1 MKPNLMMRLTSLLT
15 LLCACACAAAFA
27 ADRKPNILIIVSD
40 DHGYRDVGFNGGR
53 AVPTPNLDALAA
65 SGVRCTSGYVSHPF
79 CSPTRAGLLTG
90 RYQQRFGHE
99 NNPAYDPANAVA
111 GLPLTEKLLPQFLKE
126 AGYRTGWIGKWHLGA
141 TPAHTPW
148 ARGFDQTYG
157 FIGGGHSYSGWDID
171 VKKEYNVPLTR
182 DGQATKE
189 IPAHLTEAFG
199 KEAAAFV
206 TRNAGAPWMLY
217 LAFNAPHTPHM
228 PTVEREQQFADIKDP
243 VRRKCLAQISLLDD
257 AIGVVTKALTAS
269 GQAQDTLVFFFS
281 DNGGTPPSL
290 GADNT
295 PLRGNKGMV
304 YEGGIR
310 VPFLV
315 SWPARLKAGSTY
327 AQPVSSLDVAATALA
342 LADIPL
348 PKDRKLDGV
357 NLIPF
362 LTGEAPGLPHAN
374 LFWRTGG
381 GQSYAVRSGPW
392 KLVRNGKQPDE
403 LYDVSAD
410 IAETKNLLASQPEIS
425 ARLAAELAAWNK
437 ELVAPLFESPKGG
450 KAPAK
455 KAKK

>member
-1 MKPNLMMRLTSLLT
+1 MRLLPLLVC
-15 LLCACACAAAFA
+15 LLACGPALAASS
-27 ADRKPNILIIVSD
+27 RPNILVIVSD
-40 DHGYRDVGFNGGR
+40 DQGYNDVGFNGGK
-53 AVPTPNLDALAA
+53 AVPTPHLDALAA

-99 NNPAYDPANAVA
+99 NNPAYNPADAVA
-111 GLPLTEKLLPQFLKE
+111 GLPLSEKLLPQFLKE
-126 AGYRTGWIGKWHLGA
+126 TGYKTGWIGKWHLGA

-157 FIGGGHSYSGWDID
+157 FIGGGHSYSGWNID
-171 VKKEYNVPLTR
+171 LKKEYNVPLTR
-182 DGQATKE
+182 DGQATPE
-189 IPAHLTEAFG
+189 VPAHLTEAFG
-199 KEAAAFV
+199 KEAAAFIR
-206 TRNAGAPWMLY
+206 RNAGAPWMLY

-228 PTVEREQQFADIKDP
+228 PTIEREKQFADVKDP

-257 AIGVVTKALTAS
+257 AVGAVTKALADS

-310 VPFLV
+310 VPFVV
-315 SWPARLKAGSTY
+315 SWPAQLKAGSTY
-327 AQPVSSLDVAATALA
+327 GGPVSSLDVAATALA
-342 LADIPL
+342 LAGAPS
-348 PKDRKLDGV
+348 PSERRLDGV

-362 LTGEAPGLPHAN
+362 LKGEDTGLPHAN

-381 GQSYAVRSGPW
+381 GSSYAVRAGQW

-403 LYDVSAD
+403 LYDLEAD
-410 IAETKNLLASQPEIS
+410 LSESKDLAAAKPELA
-425 ARLAAELAAWNK
+425 ARLASELTAWNTQ
-437 ELVAPLFESPKGG
+437 LIQPLFQSPRTG
-450 KAPAK
+450 KTAK
-455 KAKK
+455 KGKK

>member
-1 MKPNLMMRLTSLLT
+1 MPMRLPPLLA
-15 LLCACACAAAFA
+15 LLCACLAAFA
-27 ADRKPNILIIVSD
+27 ADRRPNILIIVSD
-40 DHGYRDVGFNGGR
+40 DQGYRDVGFNGGR
-53 AVPTPNLDALAA
+53 AVPTPHLDALAA

-111 GLPLTEKLLPQFLKE
+111 GLPLAEKLLPQFLKE
-126 AGYRTGWIGKWHLGA
+126 AGYKTGWVGKWHLGA

-157 FIGGGHSYSGWDID
+157 FIGGGHSYSGWNID
-171 VKKEYNVPLTR
+171 LKKEYNVPLTR
-182 DGQATKE
+182 DGQATTE

-228 PTVEREQQFADIKDP
+228 PTVEREQQFADVKDP

-257 AIGVVTKALTAS
+257 AVGVVTKALAAS
-269 GQAQDTLVFFFS
+269 GQTQDTLIFFFS

-304 YEGGIR
+304 YDGGIR
-310 VPFLV
+310 VPFVV
-315 SWPARLKAGSTY
+315 SWPAQLKAGSTY
-327 AQPVSSLDVAATALA
+327 AQPVSSLDVAATALT
-342 LADIPL
+342 LAGVPL
-348 PKDRKLDGV
+348 PAERKLDGV

-362 LTGEAPGLPHAN
+362 LKGEASGLPHAN

-381 GQSYAVRSGPW
+381 GQSYAVRSGDW

-403 LYDVSAD
+403 LYDLSAD
-410 IAETKNLLASQPEIS
+410 IAEAKNLLASRPEVA
-425 ARLAAELAAWNK
+425 ARLSAELAAWNQQ
-437 ELVAPLFESPKGG
+437 LVAPLFESPKGG

>member
-1 MKPNLMMRLTSLLT
+1 MRLLPLLVC
-15 LLCACACAAAFA
+15 LLACGPALAASS
-27 ADRKPNILIIVSD
+27 RPNILVIVSD
-40 DHGYRDVGFNGGR
+40 DQGYNDVGFNGGK
-53 AVPTPNLDALAA
+53 AVPTPHLDALAA

-99 NNPAYDPANAVA
+99 NNPAYNPADAVA
-111 GLPLTEKLLPQFLKE
+111 GLPLSEKLLPQFLKE
-126 AGYRTGWIGKWHLGA
+126 TGYKTGWIGKWHLGA

-157 FIGGGHSYSGWDID
+157 FIGGGHAYSDWAID

-182 DGQATKE
+182 DGQATPE
-189 IPAHLTEAFG
+189 VPAHLTEAFG
-199 KEAAAFV
+199 KEAAAFIR
-206 TRNAGAPWMLY
+206 RNAGAPWMLY

-228 PTVEREQQFADIKDP
+228 PTIEREKQFADVKDP

-257 AIGVVTKALTAS
+257 AVGAVTKALADS

-310 VPFLV
+310 VPFVV
-315 SWPARLKAGSTY
+315 SWPAQLKAGSTY
-327 AQPVSSLDVAATALA
+327 GGPVSSLDVAATALA
-342 LADIPL
+342 LAGAPS
-348 PKDRKLDGV
+348 PSERRLDGV

-362 LTGEAPGLPHAN
+362 LKGEDTGLPHAN

-381 GQSYAVRSGPW
+381 GSSYAVRAGQW

-403 LYDVSAD
+403 LYDLEAD
-410 IAETKNLLASQPEIS
+410 LSESKDLAAAKPELA
-425 ARLAAELAAWNK
+425 ARLASELTAWNTQ
-437 ELVAPLFESPKGG
+437 LIQPLFQSPRTG
-450 KAPAK
+450 KTAK
-455 KAKK
+455 KGKK